1 MVMVRM
7 MMMRMLGGSRWTHR
21 NDHTA
26 AGATAARMLVR
37 CNCRHNCLLLLLL
50 VLLVVMNLLMIDGT
64 HKGSGM
70 LTGMHDYLTGGVA
83 VRQHS
88 YFDIAT

>member
-1 MVMVRM
+1 MKVML
-7 MMMRMLGGSRWTHR
+7 LGGSRWTHR
-21 NDHTA
+21 NDHSSSSGVA
-26 AGATAARMLVR
+26 ADRWMMM
-37 CNCRHNCLLLLLL
+37 CRTHSLLLLLLL
-50 VLLVVMNLLMIDGT
+50 VLLMVMNLLMIDGT

-70 LTGMHDYLTGGVA
+70 LSGMHNYLTGGVA